1 LPLILKERNMTAMLG
16 LMSDRPVSALFVESD
31 WKASLERAEVLVRRG
46 WSVSVSV
53 SAEDALARLEGSLPD
68 VVLTDLAL
76 SGEMTGLD
84 LARRVKRDARTRYV
98 PVIAL
103 TSLALT
109 EIEEAAS
116 NAGCTSCLEI
126 PCSVDAVIEAV
137 TNAIVIADLLAFR
150 RGSVTERREAVRRC
164 N

>member
-1 LPLILKERNMTAMLG
+1 MTAMLG

-31 WKASLERAEVLVRRG
+31 WKASLERAEVLVQKG

-53 SAEDALARLEGSLPD
+53 SAEDALARLEGSVPD
-68 VVLTDLAL
+68 VVLTDLSL
-76 SGEMTGLD
+76 GGDMTGLD
-84 LARRVKRDARTRYV
+84 LARRVKRDARTQYV

-103 TSLALT
+103 TSLPLA

-116 NAGCTSCLEI
+116 DAGCASCLEM

-150 RGSVTERREAVRRC
+150 RGNVKEKRETVRSC

>member
-1 LPLILKERNMTAMLG
+1 MTAMLG
-16 LMSDRPVSALFVESD
+16 LMNDRPVSALFVESD

-68 VVLTDLAL
+68 IVLTDLAL

-103 TSLALT
+103 TRRWLSR

-126 PCSVDAVIEAV
+126 PPCSVDAVIEAV